1 MKMNLKEHVK
11 IFQRNLR
18 RHQTIYARLNKRWST
33 NPHVY
38 LWRNRFYFIKTF
50 AEAGL
55 LMTQKKKSKIDV
67 APTLRAWRNSQG
79 SSFISRHIVASLCD
93 NLSPVTPMEINFAV
107 EGEYKS
113 TMVTRVLKDGV
124 NLGLLYKADNEYH
137 GTSLLYEESLDLIV
151 AKILDDKLVAFCRLV
166 VMFADMRANA
176 KKAGELS
183 VENLPADINHLS
195 ITELLFQGVY
205 DDEIFGDDDDD
216 DDKDEG
222 SSPVRLIS

>member
-1 MKMNLKEHVK
+1 
-11 IFQRNLR
+11 
-18 RHQTIYARLNKRWST
+18 
-33 NPHVY
+33 
-38 LWRNRFYFIKTF
+38 
-50 AEAGL
+50 
-55 LMTQKKKSKIDV
+55 MTQKKKSKIDI

-93 NLSPVTPMEINFAV
+93 NLTPVTPAQINFLV

-113 TMVTRVLKDGV
+113 TMVTKVLKDGV
-124 NLGLLYKADNEYH
+124 NLGLLYKKENEYH

-166 VMFADMRANA
+166 VMFADMRENA

-183 VENLPADINHLS
+183 VENLPIDINHLS
-195 ITELLFQGVY
+195 ITELLLRGVY

-216 DDKDEG
+216 KDEG
-222 SSPVRLIS
+222 DSPYGNFYDPTLPKI

>member
-1 MKMNLKEHVK
+1 
-11 IFQRNLR
+11 
-18 RHQTIYARLNKRWST
+18 
-33 NPHVY
+33 
-38 LWRNRFYFIKTF
+38 
-50 AEAGL
+50 
-55 LMTQKKKSKIDV
+55 MTQKKKSTIDV
-67 APTLRAWRNSQG
+67 APTLKAWRNSNG
-79 SSFISRHIVASLCD
+79 ATFISRHIVASLCD
-93 NLSPVTPMEINFAV
+93 NLNPVTPAQINFAV

-124 NLGLLYKADNEYH
+124 ALGLLYKKDNEYH
-137 GTSLLYEESLDLIV
+137 GTSLLYDECLDLIV

-183 VENLPADINHLS
+183 VKNLPSDINHLS
-195 ITELLFQGVY
+195 ITELLLRGVY